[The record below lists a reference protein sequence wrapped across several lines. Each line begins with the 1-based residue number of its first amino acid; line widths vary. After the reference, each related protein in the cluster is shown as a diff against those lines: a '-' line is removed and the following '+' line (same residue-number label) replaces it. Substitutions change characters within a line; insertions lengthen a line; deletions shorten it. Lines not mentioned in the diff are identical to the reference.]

1 MSRPSARRL
10 ELLQALHMGFR
21 QMSAGAV
28 MFHQAI
34 ADRLGLHVTDHK
46 CADLILR
53 HGSMTAGALAQ
64 LTGLTTGAITGVVD
78 RLEGAGLA
86 RRVPDPDDRR
96 RVVIETIPHSKC
108 STEVANLFSGI
119 AQATS
124 RLLESYTDD
133 ELAFLLDFVERCN
146 ALSHAETIKLRH
158 EAAAAPV
165 RPPTRKARKR
175 VRHTVVK

>member
-1 MSRPSARRL
+1 MSRSSARRQQ
-10 ELLQALHMGFR
+10 LLQGLHMGFR

-46 CADLILR
+46 CADLVLR
-53 HGSMTAGALAQ
+53 HGPMTAGALAN

-86 RRVPDPDDRR
+86 RRVPDPEDRR
-96 RVVIETIPHSKC
+96 CVVIEIIQHSKQ
-108 STEVANLFSGI
+108 STAVANLFKGI
-119 AQATS
+119 AQATNT
-124 RLLESYTDD
+124 LLERYSDD
-133 ELAFLLDFVERCN
+133 ELALLLDVVDRLN
-146 ALSHAETIKLRH
+146 TLSREETLKLRAQ
-158 EAAAAPV
+158 AASAPA
-165 RPPTRKARKR
+165 RPPAAKAKNR

>member
-1 MSRPSARRL
+1 MSRSSAKRQ

-46 CADLILR
+46 CADLMAR
-53 HGSMTAGALAQ
+53 NGSMTAGALAN

-86 RRVPDPDDRR
+86 RRVPDPGDRR
-96 RVVIETIPHSKC
+96 RVVIEMVPHSKQA
-108 STEVANLFSGI
+108 TALANLFSGI
-119 AQATS
+119 ARATGK
-124 RLLESYTDD
+124 LLESYSD
-133 ELAFLLDFVERCN
+133 
-146 ALSHAETIKLRH
+146 
-158 EAAAAPV
+158 
-165 RPPTRKARKR
+165 
-175 VRHTVVK
+175 